1 MTDSPSAKSS
11 RILSSV
17 LTPALRL
24 WLRSQVQQ
32 IDKLELQIAGGDR
45 QLLGGYVPQVEVVAE
60 NAVYQGLHLTQIRLS
75 GTNIRVNLRQ
85 ILRGKPLQLLEVVPV
100 VGAAMITEADLN
112 ASLRSPL
119 LAQAVSEFLV
129 TLLRS
134 GEADLL
140 DAPADDLSFDRLQIQ
155 LGASQLTL
163 SANLVSVSG
172 TPTEIAIRTG
182 LKVADGHQ
190 LQLDQPQWLPHAQAK
205 RGLPLRE
212 LDGWTI
218 DLGDDVQIEELA
230 IDPEKITCQGRINV
244 IPLPE

>member
-1 MTDSPSAKSS
+1 MTDSLPKSS

-17 LTPALRL
+17 FTPALRL

-45 QLLGGYVPQVEVVAE
+45 QLLGGYVPQVEVMAE
-60 NAVYQGLHLTQIRLS
+60 NAVYQGLHLTHIRLS
-75 GTNIRVNLRQ
+75 GSNIRVNLRQ
-85 ILRGKPLQLLEVVPV
+85 ILHGKSLRLLEVVPV
-100 VGAAMITEADLN
+100 TGEATMTEADLN

-119 LAQAVSEFLV
+119 LSQAVSEFLV
-129 TLLRS
+129 RLLRS

-140 DAPADDLSFDRLQIQ
+140 DAPAEHLNFNQLRIQ
-155 LGASQLTL
+155 LGEKQLTL
-163 SANLVSVSG
+163 SANLISASG

-182 LKVADGHQ
+182 LKVANGHR

-205 RGLPLRE
+205 RGLLLRE

-218 DLGDDVQIEELA
+218 DLGADVQLEQLA
-230 IDPEKITCQGRINV
+230 IDRGKIACQGGINV